1 MDIIQ
6 QARELGRALQKEDSY
21 LKMQIA
27 VQNADDDKELQDM
40 IGQYNLKRMS
50 IQNEMQQSEKNE
62 EKLKEYQ
69 QEINGLYEIIMKNP
83 RMASYNE
90 AKSEFDLLMRRVDAI
105 ITQSANGADP
115 ETADYEESSC
125 SGDCNCCG
133 GCH

>member
-1 MDIIQ
+1 MDIIG
-6 QARELGRALQKEDSY
+6 QARAIGKSIQQDDRY

-27 VQNADDDKELQDM
+27 VQNADEDKELQNL

-50 IQNEMQQSEKNE
+50 IQNEMQQAERNE
-62 EKLKEYQ
+62 EHLKSYQ
-69 QEINGLYEIIMKNP
+69 QEMNALYEMIMKNP
-83 RMASYNE
+83 HMSAYNE
-90 AKSEFDLLMRRVDAI
+90 AKTGLEELMRRINAI

-125 SGDCNCCG
+125 GGDCTSCA